1 MTEPPRKRLPIRWL
15 SLAELVGVAALLIAG
30 LGYWDSHRDRSQQA
44 QDRAAE
50 ARDRAAALAEH
61 QAELK
66 VQAAKPSFLMTGAVE
81 GSGAKV
87 RLTSIHSDQVIQT
100 QTLYFPTLIH
110 ADSVETTGN
119 PRIEA
124 AWLDG
129 LSRAAG
135 KAKSGRVPI
144 GVQTVFIED
153 GQSKTDR
160 AVYKIG
166 YTLRPR
172 LIGGPKVELD
182 GLSLAGRNVVG
193 DLQAAAN
200 GMWFTR

>member
-1 MTEPPRKRLPIRWL
+1 
-15 SLAELVGVAALLIAG
+15 
-30 LGYWDSHRDRSQQA
+30 
-44 QDRAAE
+44 
-50 ARDRAAALAEH
+50 
-61 QAELK
+61 
-66 VQAAKPSFLMTGAVE
+66 
-81 GSGAKV
+81 
-87 RLTSIHSDQVIQT
+87 
-100 QTLYFPTLIH
+100 
-110 ADSVETTGN
+110 
-119 PRIEA
+119 
-124 AWLDG
+124 
-129 LSRAAG
+129 
-135 KAKSGRVPI
+135 VPI